1 MTALSGSLMFEAI
14 LVLKFFKLFDF
25 APECYELNSSMYN
38 KDFANIEGASKVSAL
53 SIASYK
59 IRWLE
64 ALRARGKSGLSSLI
78 LTI

>member
-1 MTALSGSLMFEAI
+1 MTALSGSFIFEAI
-14 LVLKFFKLFDF
+14 LVLKFFKLLDF
-25 APECYELNSSMYN
+25 APECYELNSSIYN
-38 KDFANIEGASKVSAL
+38 KDFSNIGGASKVSAL